1 MVADSKLILASAS
14 RRRQDLLRRLGI
26 PFLAV
31 PSRVEEDLLGG
42 EGPEE
47 HVLRLCEEKARAV
60 GRLYP
65 DHWIIGADTIVL
77 IDDVIL
83 GKPRN
88 RKEALWMLEKLEG
101 RIHEVYSGVC
111 VLNPADDILTK
122 RSVCTRVHM
131 KPLSQEEK
139 EWYLR
144 TGEPFDKAGG
154 YAIQGFASVLIREIE
169 GSYTNVVGLPIPEL
183 VEMLRELN
191 AWNLFTGR

>member
-1 MVADSKLILASAS
+1 MVAEPKIVLASAS

-26 PFLAV
+26 PFLSV
-31 PSRVEEDLLGG
+31 PSRVEEDLLEG

-65 DHWIIGADTIVL
+65 ERWIIGADTIVL

-88 RKEALWMLEKLEG
+88 RKEALWMLDKLQG
-101 RIHEVYSGVC
+101 RAHEVYSGVC
-111 VLNPADDILTK
+111 VLHPGNEILAK
-122 RSVCTRVHM
+122 RAVCTRVHM

-191 AWNLFTGR
+191 AWNLFSDR